1 MQQCSCGKG
10 PYCVHVLFV
19 MLRVFQVKETDPMLW
34 SRLKNYEVR
43 DALNRKSK
51 IEESRIMICT
61 FGVVV
66 YELLK
71 YGNFD
76 QSCVS
81 SRLEKCKTATSSFL

>member
-1 MQQCSCGKG
+1 M
-10 PYCVHVLFV
+10 HVLFV

-51 IEESRIMICT
+51 IAESRIMICT

-66 YELLK
+66 YE
-71 YGNFD
+71 G
-76 QSCVS
+76 CVK
-81 SRLEKCKTATSSFL
+81 RVTLHFVCVW